1 MSITSPPLAPKP
13 SERQHRRADV
23 VGLATSEWT
32 KLISLRSTIWSLA
45 ALVIVT
51 VSFTGFFTWFTVA
64 YWDNVDPASQ
74 LQIVA
79 DPARQILGAGFQL
92 GQLAVCVLGVLVVT
106 SEYASGTIRASL
118 LAVPARVPMLVA
130 KTGVFMAVV
139 FVIGEITAFPTF
151 FLGSAIMDS
160 RASVSLGDPGVLR
173 AVIGAGLYLA
183 VLGAM
188 AIAVGAIVR
197 HTAGAITGVIGFV
210 LVLAPLTQLIPGT
223 VGRHIQGYLPSQA
236 GSLIASPRQAPGD
249 LLTPWQGFGVAA
261 LWAVLLLAL
270 AAYLL
275 RRRDA

>member
-1 MSITSPPLAPKP
+1 MSTTSPPVTATPATH
-13 SERQHRRADV
+13 SHRSADV
-23 VGLATSEWT
+23 VGLLKSEWT
-32 KLISLRSTIWSLA
+32 KLISLRSTIASLVL
-45 ALVIVT
+45 LVVLTIGFT
-51 VSFTGFFTWFTVA
+51 VLFTWFTVA
-64 YWDNVDPASQ
+64 YWDNVDPIAQ
-74 LQIVA
+74 AQIIA
-79 DPARQILGAGFQL
+79 DPARQILGAGFLL

-118 LAVPARVPMLVA
+118 LAVPSRIPVLLA
-130 KTGVFMAVV
+130 KSGVFMVVV
-139 FVIGEITAFPTF
+139 FVVGQIASFLTF
-151 FLGSAIMDS
+151 SLESAIMRS

-183 VLGAM
+183 LLGAM

-197 HTAGAITGVIGFV
+197 HTAGAVTGIIGFI

-223 VGRHIQGYLPSQA
+223 IGKYIQAYLPSQA
-236 GSLIASPRQAPGD
+236 GSLIASPQQSPDD

-261 LWAVLLLAL
+261 IWTVLLLAL